1 MKVAQRRSC
10 SITTSYTKMHCITY
24 VRRAL
29 ATICFFQYCGSKR
42 EGMINESNVMKV
54 QRTKYTGCSFTVIV
68 VDRVPR
74 SQLSAPVVESQKLGN
89 D

>member
-1 MKVAQRRSC
+1 
-10 SITTSYTKMHCITY
+10 MHCITY

-29 ATICFFQYCGSKR
+29 AAISNHLFFQYCGSKR
-42 EGMINESNVMKV
+42 EGMINESNVMTV
-54 QRTKYTGCSFTVIV
+54 QRSKYTGCSFTVIV
-68 VDRVPR
+68 VGRVPR